1 MVFRRAV
8 LLVGVVAATASPLR
22 SQQPAVIS
30 GAQFDVV
37 SIKRNREM
45 NGGAMRTLPDGTLMM
60 TNQPL
65 WPILIY
71 VSPVPVL
78 PRNVKGAPNWVTTDR
93 YDIIAKPAPDSH
105 PTREQ
110 RIEMMRN
117 LLIERFKVAG
127 HVAEEEQTTFA
138 LVVARRDLRLGP
150 QLKKSE
156 VECTPPASV
165 AAPPP
170 GPATPPRCVVRMG
183 SGSMEVTGMP
193 FDRLVNSFNS
203 LAGGQVFDRTGLE
216 GGYDFALHFAPPG
229 LNANASTTPDDAPQF
244 VTALQEQLGLKLV
257 PEKTKITIF
266 VIDHIERP
274 TPN

>member
-1 MVFRRAV
+1 M
-8 LLVGVVAATASPLR
+8 
-22 SQQPAVIS
+22 S
-30 GAQFDVV
+30 GARFDVV

-45 NGGAMRTLPDGTLMM
+45 NDGVNRTLPDGTLMI
-60 TNQPL
+60 TDQPL
-65 WPILIY
+65 WSILIY
-71 VSPVPVL
+71 ASPVPVL
-78 PRNVKGAPNWVTTDR
+78 PRNVEGAPNWVTTDH

-138 LVVARRDLRLGP
+138 LVVARSDRQLGP

-170 GPATPPRCVVRMG
+170 GLSTPPRCVVRMG
-183 SGSMEVTGMP
+183 PGSIEVTGMP
-193 FDRLVNSFNS
+193 FERLVNSFNS
-203 LAGGQVFDRTGLE
+203 IAGGQVFDRTGLE
-216 GGYDFALHFAPPG
+216 GGYDFTLHFAPPG

-257 PEKTKITIF
+257 PEKTTVKIF

>member
-1 MVFRRAV
+1 MRQV
-8 LLVGVVAATASPLR
+8 LVSVGVVVGCAVISAQHQT
-22 SQQPAVIS
+22 PAVS

-37 SIKRNREM
+37 SIRLNGEM
-45 NGGAMRTLPDGTLMM
+45 NGGALRTLPDGTLMII
-60 TNQPL
+60 NQPL
-65 WPILIY
+65 WSILIY
-71 VSPVPVL
+71 ASPVPVL

-138 LVVARRDLRLGP
+138 LVVARSDRRLGP

-156 VECTPPASV
+156 VECAPPASA

-170 GPATPPRCVVRMG
+170 GPSTPPRCVVRMG
-183 SGSMEVTGMP
+183 LGSIEVTGMP
-193 FDRLVNSFNS
+193 FDRFVNSFNS

-216 GGYDFALHFAPPG
+216 GGYDFTLHFAPPG

-257 PEKTKITIF
+257 PEKTKVKIF

>member
-1 MVFRRAV
+1 MAFRRAV
-8 LLVGVVAATASPLR
+8 LLVGVVAATTSPLR

-37 SIKRNREM
+37 SIKRNSEM
-45 NGGAMRTLPDGTLMM
+45 NGVALRTLPDGTLMM

-65 WPILIY
+65 WSILIY
-71 VSPVPVL
+71 ASPVPVL

-117 LLIERFKVAG
+117 LLIERFKLGG

-138 LVVARRDLRLGP
+138 LVVARSDRRLGP

-156 VECTPPASV
+156 VECTPPLSV

-170 GPATPPRCVVRMG
+170 GPSTPPRCVVRMG
-183 SGSMEVTGMP
+183 AGSMEVTGMP

-216 GGYDFALHFAPPG
+216 GGYDFTLHFAPPG

-257 PEKTKITIF
+257 PEKTKVTIF